1 MTGPQGATGED
12 GPRGNT
18 GPTGPQGEAG
28 PTGPA
33 GPQGPMGPQ
42 GEPGPE
48 GIQGVPGPAGPQ
60 GNAGV
65 TGATGLQGPTGPTGA
80 TGIQGPTGPT
90 GSTGIQGPTGPTGS
104 TGIQGPTGPT
114 GPTEPYPNDIFA
126 SFINFAAVYRNAEL
140 IPMGIGVADITDNI
154 VLTDST
160 HITLQPGFYSIFYEV
175 SVLYSG
181 TTYMQITPSYNGSS
195 HIEYGIYFMTGPD
208 RSSAFGSVSFIIEVV
223 QPTVFTLTYNSPG
236 AGTEGTLTMV
246 IFKLRRES

>member
-1 MTGPQGATGED
+1 M
-12 GPRGNT
+12 
-18 GPTGPQGEAG
+18 
-28 PTGPA
+28 
-33 GPQGPMGPQ
+33 
-42 GEPGPE
+42 
-48 GIQGVPGPAGPQ
+48 PGPAGPQ

-65 TGATGLQGPTGPTGA
+65 TGATGLQGPAGPTGA
-80 TGIQGPTGPT
+80 
-90 GSTGIQGPTGPTGS
+90 

-208 RSSAFGSVSFIIEVV
+208 RSSAFGSVSFIIEVP
-223 QPTVFTLTYNSPG
+223 QPTVFTLTYNSPVD
-236 AGTEGTLTMV
+236 GTEGTLTMV
-246 IFKLRRES
+246 IRKLRRET

>member
-1 MTGPQGATGED
+1 MQKKDGSWFWTLDKGRVIEAED
-12 GPRGNT
+12 GRLAIVSACT
-18 GPTGPQGEAG
+18 DISETMEA
-28 PTGPA
+28 
-33 GPQGPMGPQ
+33 QRLLKMC
-42 GEPGPE
+42 
-48 GIQGVPGPAGPQ
+48 IRDRPGPAGPQ

-160 HITLQPGFYSIFYEV
+160 HITLQLSLI
-175 SVLYSG
+175 
-181 TTYMQITPSYNGSS
+181 
-195 HIEYGIYFMTGPD
+195 HI
-208 RSSAFGSVSFIIEVV
+208 
-223 QPTVFTLTYNSPG
+223 
-236 AGTEGTLTMV
+236 
-246 IFKLRRES
+246 